1 MRAPFPELDA
11 AELREL
17 ATSAGFRRVRVQI
30 VVADAHYPSPEHVIR
45 WEAALA
51 PPGGPQLD
59 LASEQ
64 GAALVR
70 DYARA
75 IHAYVDDDGVCFPQE
90 TWVVTGRR

>member
-1 MRAPFPELDA
+1 MRAPFPDLDA

-30 VVADAHYPSPEHVIR
+30 VVADARYPSPEHVIR

-59 LASEQ
+59 LGSER

-75 IHAYVDDDGVCFPQE
+75 IHAYVDDHGVCFPQE